1 MDYADVIDAGRFRTG
16 VAVVLAIALFGCGS
30 PRTVTSEAAQAPLSV
45 DVQLDPIPAHVGPE
59 RITVT
64 VRDRNNAPVAGAVVI
79 ISSNYATVPGGHTMA
94 MPGMGRVAKPVRAAD
109 AGDGVYHADIQLT
122 KATHWTFVV
131 DIAAA
136 QTRTHVTRDLDVR

>member
-1 MDYADVIDAGRFRTG
+1 VFAYSCRAGR
-16 VAVVLAIALFGCGS
+16 
-30 PRTVTSEAAQAPLSV
+30 PRDGNA
-45 DVQLDPIPAHVGPE
+45 
-59 RITVT
+59 
-64 VRDRNNAPVAGAVVI
+64 RD
-79 ISSNYATVPGGHTMA
+79 GG
-94 MPGMGRVAKPVRAAD
+94 VAKPVRAAD